1 MQNEGENVLLCHDM
15 VPKVTAESFVKE
27 TEQYLFHLMLEELFI
42 KGSVALPACALGGFQ
57 DTA

>member
-1 MQNEGENVLLCHDM
+1 M